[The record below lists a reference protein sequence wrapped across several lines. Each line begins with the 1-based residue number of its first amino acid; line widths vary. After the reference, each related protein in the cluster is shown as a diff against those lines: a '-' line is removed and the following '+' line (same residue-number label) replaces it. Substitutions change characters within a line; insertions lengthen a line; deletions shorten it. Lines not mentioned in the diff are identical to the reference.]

1 MAANDKP
8 IFPLVPR
15 VSWAAITA
23 ANTATDGTGTVATV
37 FTAGAEGAR
46 VDAIV
51 CKSLGTNVATVLRLF
66 LNNGSTN
73 ATPANNTLIAE
84 VPLPATNGS
93 NANVISAELAVQI
106 NRSIDAGFRVYAVLG
121 TAVAA
126 GWQLT
131 AFGGDY

>member
-23 ANTATDGTGTVATV
+23 ANTTTNGTGTVVTV

-46 VDAIV
+46 VDSIV
-51 CKSLGTNVATVLRLF
+51 CKALGTNVATVLRLL
-66 LNNGSTN
+66 LNNGSANTT
-73 ATPANNTLIAE
+73 AANNTLIAE
-84 VPLPATNGS
+84 VALPATDAS
-93 NANVISAELAVQI
+93 NVNVISGEIVLQI
-106 NRSIDAGFRVYAVLG
+106 NRSIDADFRVYAVLG
-121 TAVAA
+121 TAVAS

-131 AFGGDY
+131 AFGGNY